1 MITKLLVFLFVLS
14 CLQVIKTLFW
24 LFVTY
29 KSDTYSYKYRKYE
42 SLINMGAISYIITIL
57 SCGFLI

>member
-14 CLQVIKTLFW
+14 CLQIIKTLFW

-29 KSDTYSYKYRKYE
+29 KSDLYSYKYGKYE
-42 SLINMGAISYIITIL
+42 SLINMGAVSYIITMLI
-57 SCGFLI
+57 CGF